1 MILLIA
7 GMRRSGSTVAFQI
20 AFDMVGGQDMSLGFV
35 PKKEWTEEI
44 INSPKWYVAK
54 THSYLQNMQEHVDAG
69 RVRVINTVRDP
80 RDVCVSIMNLQDK
93 PFQEVMDDG
102 LVHMAINEQVKWE
115 ENDCDYRYTF
125 RYEDFYDHLRL
136 LARDIGWAMGMHHG
150 MKYKEL
156 LAKKFS
162 LEENKLRADNARN
175 MRPDLLFHDHIQD
188 GSVGQWR
195 DRLTYEQLAEI
206 LEFAGPWMQRNGYTG
221 MSLEAA

>member
-20 AFDMVGGQDMSLGFV
+20 AFDMVGGQDRSLGYTD
-35 PKKEWTEEI
+35 KEDWTEKI
-44 INSPKWYVAK
+44 IKGQAWYVAK
-54 THSYLQNMQEHVDAG
+54 THSYLESMQEHVDAG
-69 RVRVINTVRDP
+69 RVRVLNTVRDP
-80 RDVCVSIMNLQDK
+80 RDVCVSIMNLQGK
-93 PFQEVMDDG
+93 TFQETMDAG
-102 LVHMAINEQVKWE
+102 LVHMAVNEQVKWE
-115 ENDCDYRYTF
+115 ENDSDYRYTL

-150 MKYKEL
+150 QEYMAL

-175 MRPDLLFHDHIQD
+175 MRPDMLFHNHIQD

-195 DRLTYEQLAEI
+195 DRLTHEQLAEI